1 MYQKAYLVL
10 AIAALAPFEAY
21 AVPDSD
27 VIAGKSNTSDETKT
41 DANTSSEDTIVVR
54 STPTSQT
61 MGTQIISAD
70 LISKMPTRN
79 GSVTELLKNNPNV
92 QFANT
97 SDNGNAP
104 GELQPENVSFH
115 GEKFY
120 QNNYMIDGLSNNN
133 TINPGANGGDLTAD
147 PDGYSP
153 TDLPA
158 GGAQSFW
165 VNSELIDSIAVFDSN
180 IAAKYGDFTGGVV
193 DAKLK
198 DPDLQ
203 KASGRISFRTTS
215 DSLTKYHVDESV
227 KDDFDQ
233 ATSLYY
239 QPKFTKKFYS
249 ATMNQPLSDQ
259 AGLIFSYNRQES
271 EIPYF
276 HSILGKWENQE
287 RLSET
292 YLLKGNYL
300 AENGDTFR
308 ATAMYSPHESTY
320 LKRNIENGAFT
331 NKGGGYRLNLE
342 WEHLADWGK
351 VSSLLG
357 YQHEQNRIE
366 HASDYYASWYSK
378 YKGEESS
385 VIDWDS
391 TGSASTA
398 TRYGYY
404 GGYGKYATEKN
415 TYTAKQDYELNPFK
429 VGSVNHQLDMGWQ
442 LDLYN
447 ASYQRFADVYVGRG
461 APTWDATTV
470 CQSGDNLCI
479 DGEQYF
485 KNRTVYPARKVE
497 GDYTNYAAY
506 LQDSMTWGRLEIT
519 PGLRIN
525 YDDYLKNVNVAP
537 RLASSFDIF
546 GDRKS
551 RIFAGVN
558 RYYAQNMLAYKL
570 RNGISQYYV
579 ETRTNASSPWVS
591 GALTTASY
599 DYDISK
605 LKTPYS
611 DEFNLGLS
619 QRIGNTVWT
628 IKYVH
633 RNGKDQFGRSSTT
646 DANGKKY
653 YVLTNDASTQ
663 GDTVSLTVEPIS
675 PYKFKYADMRWSF
688 GANYSNNKSSS
699 QAYYDQSNTD
709 ETMVIFNG
717 KLMEKGDMDALDY
730 NTPWTAF
737 VNLDTYIPK
746 LRFNW
751 SQRLGYTSGYT
762 GYSTSTVSCPNGNTA
777 CGSYSGNATLY
788 SEERYDD
795 YLSYDWRF
803 LYTQPIF
810 KDQSLQIS
818 VDILNVFNTAIET
831 NKSTSSSGAVTY
843 KTGRQIWLGASWNW

>member
-1 MYQKAYLVL
+1 MYRKAYLVL
-10 AIAALAPFEAY
+10 AMAALYPFAAY
-21 AVPDSD
+21 AAPKND
-27 VIAGKSNTSDETKT
+27 VLLGQNTSQDETPS
-41 DANTSSEDTIVVR
+41 DGNTTSEDTIVVR

-61 MGTQIISAD
+61 MGTQIITAD
-70 LISKMPTRN
+70 QISKMPTRN

-92 QFANT
+92 QFSNNA
-97 SDNGNAP
+97 DNGSTP

-120 QNNYMIDGLSNNN
+120 QNNYMVDGLSNNN

-165 VNSELIDSIAVFDSN
+165 INSELIDSVEVYDSN
-180 IAAKYGDFTGGVV
+180 ISAKYGDFTGGVV

-203 KASGRISFRTTS
+203 KSSGRISFRTTS
-215 DSLTKYHVDESV
+215 DSLTEYHVDESV
-227 KDDFDQ
+227 KEDFDQ

-249 ATMNQPLSDQ
+249 ATVNQPLSDK

-271 EIPYF
+271 EIPYY

-300 AENGDTFR
+300 ADNGDTFR
-308 ATAMYSPHESTY
+308 ATAMYSPHESKY
-320 LKRNIENGAFT
+320 LKKNIENGAFT
-331 NKGGGYRLNLE
+331 NEGGGYRFNLE

-351 VSSLLG
+351 VNSLIG
-357 YQHEQNRIE
+357 YQHEQNHVE
-366 HASDYYASWYSK
+366 HDSDYYASWYSK
-378 YKGEESS
+378 YKGEESDA
-385 VIDWDS
+385 IDWYS
-391 TGSASTA
+391 TGNESTA

-404 GGYGKYATEKN
+404 GGYGEYETEKN
-415 TYTAKQDYELNPFK
+415 TYTAKQDFEFNPFK
-429 VGSVNHQLDMGWQ
+429 LAGMNHQFDLGWQ
-442 LDLYN
+442 LDLYD
-447 ASYQRFADVYVGRG
+447 ASYQRFGDVYVSRG
-461 APTWDATTV
+461 TPTWDSSTT
-470 CQSGDNLCI
+470 CQSGDVLCI

-485 KNRTVYPARKVE
+485 KNRTVYPARSVE
-497 GDYTNYAAY
+497 GNYTNYAAY
-506 LQDSMTWGRLEIT
+506 FQDSMTIGRLEVT
-519 PGLRIN
+519 PGFRVS
-525 YDDYLKNVNVAP
+525 YDDYLENINIAP
-537 RLASSFDIF
+537 RFATSYDLF
-546 GDRKS
+546 GDRTT
-551 RIFAGVN
+551 RLFAGAN

-570 RNGISQYYV
+570 RSGISEYYV
-579 ETRTNASSPWVS
+579 ETRADASSPWVRGELS
-591 GALTTASY
+591 TASY

-611 DEFNLGLS
+611 DELNLGLS
-619 QRIGNTVWT
+619 QRIKDTVWT
-628 IKYVH
+628 MKYVY
-633 RNGKDQFGRSSTT
+633 RNGNDQFGRSSTT
-646 DANGKKY
+646 DDSGQKY
-653 YVLTNDASTQ
+653 YVLTNDASNE

-675 PYKFKYADMRWSF
+675 PYKFKYADVHWSF

-709 ETMVIFNG
+709 DTMVIFNG

-737 VNLDTYIPK
+737 FNVDTQIPK
-746 LRFNW
+746 LNLNW

-762 GYSTSTVSCPNGNTA
+762 GYSTSTVACPDGNAA
-777 CGSYSGNATLY
+777 CGGYSGNATLY
-788 SEERYDD
+788 SEEDYDD
-795 YLSYDWRF
+795 YISYDWRF
-803 LYTQPIF
+803 LYKQPMF
-810 KDQSLQIS
+810 KEQSLEIS
-818 VDILNVFNTAIET
+818 LDVLNVFNTAIET
-831 NKSTSSSGAVTY
+831 NKTTSSSGTVSY